1 MISFGELRQAISG
14 VVLLAR
20 FNPQGLTHFDN
31 NVKAFW
37 RSYWSAIFAL
47 PLYIALVLMRTPDSV
62 ILVGYLSTVII
73 YGTSYV
79 LGWFTMPFAM
89 FYVCRVIDREDR
101 FFQYFV
107 AYNWA
112 TLIQIGFMVLIIIGI
127 QSGIFP
133 KESGGIFIFIT
144 ISIILLYQGYI
155 ARIALMISRFG
166 ACGVILLDLTIG
178 VMIESWA
185 ANLLLGQ
192 NIFGG

>member
-1 MISFGELRQAISG
+1 MISFSELRQSISG
-14 VVLLAR
+14 AFLLAR
-20 FNPQGLTHFDN
+20 FNPQGLSHFDN

-37 RSYWSAIFAL
+37 RSYWSAILAL
-47 PLYIALVLMRTPDSV
+47 PLYMALVLMRTPDSM

-89 FYVCRVIDREDR
+89 FYVCRIINREDR

-112 TLIQIGFMVLIIIGI
+112 TLLQIAFMVLVTICIK
-127 QSGIFP
+127 SGVFP
-133 KESGGIFIFIT
+133 KGSSGTFIFIA

-155 ARIALMISRFG
+155 ARTALMISGLGAFG
-166 ACGVILLDLTIG
+166 IILLDLTIG
-178 VMIESWA
+178 LIIESWA
-185 ANLLLGQ
+185 TKLLLGQ
-192 NIFGG
+192 KVLGG

>member
-89 FYVCRVIDREDR
+89 YYVCRVINREDR
-101 FFQYFV
+101 FYQYFV

-112 TLIQIGFMVLIIIGI
+112 TLIQIGFMVLITIGI

-133 KESGGIFIFIT
+133 KGSSGTFTFIA

-155 ARIALMISRFG
+155 ARTALMISGFG
-166 ACGVILLDLTIG
+166 AFGVIFLDLTIG
-178 VMIESWA
+178 LMIESWA
-185 ANLLLGQ
+185 AKLLLGQ
-192 NIFGG
+192 KIFGG